1 VRLLEITNDF
11 PPTLGGIENY
21 IYSIVARWDSADVVI
36 VTRATNGCEEVD
48 RTLDAEVRREPV
60 ATLLPTPGF
69 QSRVVGLLADT
80 PFDMVH
86 FASATLP
93 LSLLGPRIRRATG
106 IPYAVSVHGGEFM
119 IGARLFRPLMERALG
134 EAAVALPVS
143 TFTQEAVLRY
153 LRDPP
158 PTEVVS
164 PGVDPARFAPRQ
176 KTGPEPAP
184 GRSAR
189 GSHFLP
195 QGDPDHD
202 AAQGP
207 VILCV
212 CRLVARKGPSTLIA
226 ALPRVLA
233 RHPGAI
239 LQIVGDGADRRRLQQ
254 AARRA
259 GVSSSVRFVGPV
271 PWGSL
276 PAYYAAAD
284 VFALPTR
291 ERFRGLETEGF
302 PLVYLEAAS
311 AGLPV
316 VAGAAGGVGEAVAD
330 GETGIVVDGRSPDE
344 TAAAVVRLLDD
355 PVLARSMGALGR
367 DRVLGGFTWDDT
379 VDQFRTALA
388 KHAD

>member
-21 IYSIVARWDSADVVI
+21 IYSIVARWDPAEVMV
-36 VTRATNGCEEVD
+36 VTRATSGCDGVD
-48 RTLDAEVRREPV
+48 RTLDAEVRRERV

-69 QSRVVGLLADT
+69 QSRVVGLLADM

-106 IPYAVSVHGGEFM
+106 IPYAVTVHGGEFM
-119 IGARLFRPLMERALG
+119 IGARLFRPLMQRALG
-134 EAAVALPVS
+134 DAAVALPVS
-143 TFTQEAVLRY
+143 TFTEEAVLRY

-176 KTGPEPAP
+176 EVGPESPPARRAGGSNEP
-184 GRSAR
+184 G
-189 GSHFLP
+189 P
-195 QGDPDHD
+195 
-202 AAQGP
+202 GP

-226 ALPRVLA
+226 ALPQILA
-233 RHPGAI
+233 RHPGTT
-239 LQIVGDGADRRRLQQ
+239 LQIVGGGSDLRRLQQ
-254 AARRA
+254 AARA
-259 GVSSSVRFVGPV
+259 NGVRPSVRFVGPV
-271 PWGSL
+271 PWRDL
-276 PAYYAAAD
+276 PRYYGAAD

-291 ERFRGLETEGF
+291 ERFWGLETEGF

-316 VAGAAGGVGEAVAD
+316 VAGTAGGVGEAVAD
-330 GETGIVVDGRSPDE
+330 GETGIIVDGRSADE
-344 TAAAVVRLLDD
+344 TAAATIRLLDN
-355 PVLARSMGALGR
+355 PVLARRMGTLGR
-367 DRVLGGFTWDDT
+367 QRVLSGFTWDDT
-379 VDQFRTALA
+379 VDRFRTALR
-388 KHAD
+388 KHGA

>member
-21 IYSIVARWDSADVVI
+21 IYSIVARWDPADVVI
-36 VTRATNGCEEVD
+36 VTRATSGCEEVD
-48 RTLDAEVRREPV
+48 RTLDAEVRRERV

-69 QSRVVGLLADT
+69 QSRVVGLLADM

-106 IPYAVSVHGGEFM
+106 IPYAVTVHGGEFM
-119 IGARLFRPLMERALG
+119 IGARLFRPLMQRALG

-176 KTGPEPAP
+176 KLGPEPAP
-184 GRSAR
+184 AR
-189 GSHFLP
+189 RAHGEN
-195 QGDPDHD
+195 DPGP
-202 AAQGP
+202 GP

-226 ALPRVLA
+226 ALPR
-233 RHPGAI
+233 
-239 LQIVGDGADRRRLQQ
+239 
-254 AARRA
+254 RA
-259 GVSSSVRFVGPV
+259 GVSSSVHFVGPV

-276 PAYYAAAD
+276 PGYYAAAD

-330 GETGIVVDGRSPDE
+330 GETGVIVDGRSPEE
-344 TAAAVVRLLDD
+344 TAAAVIRLLDN

-388 KHAD
+388 KHAG

>member
-21 IYSIVARWDSADVVI
+21 IYSIVTRWDPADVVI
-36 VTRATNGCEEVD
+36 VTRATSGCEEVD
-48 RTLDAEVRREPV
+48 RTLDAEVRRERV

-69 QSRVVGLLADT
+69 QSRVAGVLADT

-106 IPYAVSVHGGEFM
+106 IPYAVTVHGGEFM
-119 IGARLFRPLMERALG
+119 IGARLFHPLMQRALG

-143 TFTQEAVLRY
+143 RFTQEAVLRY

-176 KTGPEPAP
+176 TAGPGSPPARRASGSNEPGP
-184 GRSAR
+184 
-189 GSHFLP
+189 
-195 QGDPDHD
+195 
-202 AAQGP
+202 GP

-226 ALPRVLA
+226 ALPTILA

-239 LQIVGDGADRRRLQQ
+239 LQIVGDGSDRRRLQH

-271 PWGSL
+271 PWGRL
-276 PAYYAAAD
+276 PACYAAAD

-330 GETGIVVDGRSPDE
+330 GETGIIVDGRSPEE
-344 TAAAVVRLLDD
+344 TAAAVIRLLDD

-367 DRVLGGFTWDDT
+367 DRVLSGFTWDDT

-388 KHAD
+388 KHAG